1 MWGQPPSAVRSS
13 EARRAFSG
21 QQAEHSRIML
31 LPPGGLVV
39 ENSNLARDH
48 LANERTFLAW
58 IRTAAAIVVFG
69 FAIGRFSL
77 AMHQLTALTGHAVR
91 TAGLSV
97 WLGAISIVAGV
108 AMALAGLARYRK
120 VRAQLDA
127 GTFEPAGFVVD
138 LVTLLMVLFGLAL
151 AAYLIYT
158 QKSLG

>member
-1 MWGQPPSAVRSS
+1 MLPS
-13 EARRAFSG
+13 SG
-21 QQAEHSRIML
+21 GVEM
-31 LPPGGLVV
+31 

-48 LANERTFLAW
+48 LAKERTFLAW

-77 AMHQLTALTGHAVR
+77 AMHQLTALTGHPVR

-108 AMALAGLARYRK
+108 AMALAGLVRNRR
-120 VRAQLDA
+120 VRAQLEA
-127 GTFEPAGFVVD
+127 GTFAPAGFVVD
-138 LVTLLMVLFGLAL
+138 LVTLLVVLFGLAL

-158 QKSLG
+158 QQSLG

>member
-1 MWGQPPSAVRSS
+1 M
-13 EARRAFSG
+13 
-21 QQAEHSRIML
+21 
-31 LPPGGLVV
+31 

-77 AMHQLTALTGHAVR
+77 AMHQLTVLTGHSVS

-108 AMALAGLARYRK
+108 AMALAGLVRYRK
-120 VRAQLDA
+120 VRTQLDA
-127 GTFEPAGFVVD
+127 GTFTPAGFVVD
-138 LVTLLMVLFGLAL
+138 LVTVVMVLFGLAL
-151 AAYLIYT
+151 AAFMPVTLSSIGQAFLNVYSRVGMNSWL
-158 QKSLG
+158 